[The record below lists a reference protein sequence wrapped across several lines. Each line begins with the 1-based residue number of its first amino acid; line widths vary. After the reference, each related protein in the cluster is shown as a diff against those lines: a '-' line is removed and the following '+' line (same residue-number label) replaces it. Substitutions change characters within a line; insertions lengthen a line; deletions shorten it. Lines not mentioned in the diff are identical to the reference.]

1 MTPTEKL
8 IIIMEHRD
16 SLVMTTGSE
25 LLAMGISIVLM
36 SFLCKD

>member
-1 MTPTEKL
+1 
-8 IIIMEHRD
+8 MEHRD
-16 SLVMTTGSE
+16 SLAMTTGSG